1 MRLGNGMQAR
11 VVGAGAGQWRAA
23 GGGCASSQSSSPRL
37 GPCLS
42 SSGAHYCLT
51 LACAALHE
59 VTEAFAWCTEMP
71 YKSMSPMLACI
82 GSAVIVLN
90 A

>member
-1 MRLGNGMQAR
+1 MRLGGGMQAGA
-11 VVGAGAGQWRAA
+11 VGAGAGQWRAA
-23 GGGCASSQSSSPRL
+23 GGGCASPQSSSPRL
-37 GPCLS
+37 GPHVS

-59 VTEAFAWCTEMP
+59 VAQAFAWCMILLCNT
-71 YKSMSPMLACI
+71 MLHML
-82 GSAVIVLN
+82 AVIVHD